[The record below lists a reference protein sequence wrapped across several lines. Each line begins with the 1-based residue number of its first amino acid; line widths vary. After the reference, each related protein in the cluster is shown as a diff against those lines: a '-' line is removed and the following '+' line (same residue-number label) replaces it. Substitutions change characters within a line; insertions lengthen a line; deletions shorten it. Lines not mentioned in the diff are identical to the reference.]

1 MSRVAIL
8 GTGKMGAAAA
18 RRLASEGFDV
28 RLWNR
33 TRARAEAL
41 GVGSVF
47 DTPGGAV
54 DDSPVALSILTGP
67 DAVRDVYGK
76 LDPRGD
82 RVYLEMSTAGPEVPE
97 ELSRRFHRLIA
108 APVIA
113 PPHVVAAGKALFI
126 AGGPEDAIEEA
137 MPVFKALGEVR
148 SVGTH
153 RRAAAMKLMNNT
165 MLAITAAAGAEMV
178 EAGVRSGLNH
188 EEAFEWVKR
197 HAPYLETRQSVYLG
211 GAAPTE
217 SYLNLERIMKAA
229 MDSGSEA
236 IHPGYGF
243 LSERP
248 AFPEACEAAGIAFIG
263 PTAEAMIR
271 LGDKLGARALAK
283 EHGVPTTPGT
293 EAISDHDAA
302 RKAALEIGLPVII
315 KPSGGGGGIGMKVVE
330 REQDLVAAIQ
340 SASNAARSAFGDA

>member
-47 DTPGGAV
+47 DTPAEAV

-197 HAPYLETRQSVYLG
+197 HAPYLETRQSGYLG
-211 GAAPTE
+211 GPYEPLTFSLRDMLKDVELALDMFDGSSFPMPIVEAVRDAYREVLPKHGDQELTAV
-217 SYLNLERIMKAA
+217 LER
-229 MDSGSEA
+229 
-236 IHPGYGF
+236 Y
-243 LSERP
+243 R
-248 AFPEACEAAGIAFIG
+248 
-263 PTAEAMIR
+263 TR
-271 LGDKLGARALAK
+271 
-283 EHGVPTTPGT
+283 
-293 EAISDHDAA
+293 
-302 RKAALEIGLPVII
+302 
-315 KPSGGGGGIGMKVVE
+315 
-330 REQDLVAAIQ
+330 
-340 SASNAARSAFGDA
+340 